1 MKKKGLIIT
10 LSVVLVVIIAVFGTL
25 LALGKLDFK
34 QGDKD
39 INVTVVYEDKTQK
52 EFEISTN
59 AENLGDALYEAKLV
73 TEAEHATGF
82 YTVIDGVRADYT
94 KDGAWWCIT
103 KDGKMTDKGANDLPI
118 TDGDSFEITHTPA

>member
-10 LSVVLVVIIAVFGTL
+10 LSAVTVVIIAVFGTL

-39 INVTVVYEDKTQK
+39 ITVTVVYEDKHQNK
-52 EFEISTN
+52 VEISTD
-59 AENLGDALYEAKLV
+59 AQNLGDALYQAKLV
-73 TEAEHATGF
+73 TKEEHATGF
-82 YTVIDGVRADYT
+82 YTVIDGVRADYA
-94 KDGAWWCIT
+94 KDGAWWCVT